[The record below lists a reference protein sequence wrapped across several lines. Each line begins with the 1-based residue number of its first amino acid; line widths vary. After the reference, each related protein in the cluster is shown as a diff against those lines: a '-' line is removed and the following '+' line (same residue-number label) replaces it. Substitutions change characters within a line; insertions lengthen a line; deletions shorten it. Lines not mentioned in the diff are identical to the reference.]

1 MKATEM
7 TITIGKN
14 TNSPIQV
21 NRLGYGTMRLPG
33 EMVWGEP
40 KNRFE
45 ALEILRATA
54 TNGIN
59 FLDTA
64 DFYGDDITNHLIQE
78 ALYPY
83 HDDLLICT
91 KVGAGRTPDKG
102 WKTFDTPEQLRTSI
116 ERNLKTLKIE
126 QLKLVHFRV
135 MPNSETPFKESL
147 QTLFDLQK
155 EGKILHIGLSNV
167 SPEEL
172 EIGLSMGPIASVE
185 NAFGYGQRTSFS
197 FHGQENRGLQ
207 EVMPLCIANEIVMIP
222 FWSLQ
227 NSLPKNDDKIAVI
240 AKKYGASSAQINIA
254 WLLHLNELILPIP
267 GTSQLKHFEENIRAR
282 DIKLTEE
289 DMAFLG

>member
-1 MKATEM
+1 MKIIEKK
-7 TITIGKN
+7 ITIGGNTKN
-14 TNSPIQV
+14 PITV

-33 EMVWGEP
+33 DMVWGEP
-40 KNRFE
+40 KNKNE
-45 ALEILRATA
+45 ALEILRTA
-54 TNGIN
+54 RNNGVN

-64 DFYGDDITNHLIQE
+64 DFYGDDITNNLIVE

-83 HDDLLICT
+83 KDDLLICT

-102 WKTFDTPEQLRTSI
+102 WKVFNTPENLRTSV
-116 ERNLKTLKIE
+116 ERNLKTLKLE
-126 QLKLVHFRV
+126 QLQLVHFRV

-147 QTLFDLQK
+147 QTMFDLQK
-155 EGKILHIGLSNV
+155 EGKILHVGLSNV

-172 EIGLSMGPIASVE
+172 EIGLSMGNIASVE

-207 EVMPLCIANEIVMIP
+207 EVMPLCIANNIVMIP

-240 AKKYGASSAQINIA
+240 AKKYNASSAQINIT
-254 WLLHLNELILPIP
+254 WLLHFNNLMLPIP
-267 GTSQLKHFEENIRAR
+267 GTSQLKHFEENIGTH
-282 DIKLTEE
+282 DIQLTDE
-289 DMAFLG
+289 DMIFLG